1 MISNNTDDEKYL
13 ILLKKEYNRMLKR
26 NKNAEEF
33 FKTKSVAE
41 CLRYLNLFNEI
52 TIELSRLA
60 FSIEYITG
68 DELDYDVKIN
78 GFEEVRNEGNK

>member
-1 MISNNTDDEKYL
+1 MISNNTYDEENL

-33 FKTKSVAE
+33 FKTKNVAE

-52 TIELSRLA
+52 TRELSRLA

-78 GFEEVRNEGNK
+78 GFEEVWNEGNK